1 MLFVAIFCT
10 AFSMMIFRQAIV
22 AIGSVSTTILST
34 LEPITVVIL
43 SLILFD
49 ESFNLCYDTGGFI
62 DPDCRGTHSRTA
74 EAGEIRVKNDETL

>member
-1 MLFVAIFCT
+1 MLVVAIFCT

-49 ESFNLCYDTGGFI
+49 ESFNLVMTLGALLI
-62 DPDCRGTHSRTA
+62 PDCRGTHSRTA
-74 EAGEIRVKNDETL
+74 EAGEIPCQK